1 VKLISVLVIW
11 LHLRAGVSR
20 SVANTILRAIQFL
33 ISTTLQLIEVALSS
47 SGINIKL
54 SKIEIPRDV
63 RTAYKHHFSEP
74 DIIRTACCPTCFTL
88 YSQPIP
94 WKCEW
99 KESSRSRPCNTQLWK
114 YQNTRKGPKLVPQR
128 LYTTQSF
135 DSWLHFFLSRQVIE
149 DGLIECFHRRLNHPA
164 AFGTDM
170 HDVQDSPAWRDLTG
184 IFSTPYHLVFGIYI
198 DWFNPFTNKIAGKLL
213 SFPQHST

>member
-1 VKLISVLVIW
+1 M
-11 LHLRAGVSR
+11 
-20 SVANTILRAIQFL
+20 ANTILQAIQFI
-33 ISTTLQLIEVALSS
+33 ISATLQLVEVALFS

-54 SKIEIPRDV
+54 STFEIPRDV

-74 DIIRTACCPTCFTL
+74 DIIQTACCPTCFTL

-99 KESSRSRPCNTQLWK
+99 KESSRSRSCSTQLWK
-114 YQNTRKGPKLVPQR
+114 YQNTRKGPKLVPKC

-135 DSWLHFFLSRQVIE
+135 NSWLHFFLSRQVIE
-149 DGLIECFHRRLNHPA
+149 DALIECFHQNMNHPV
-164 AFGTDM
+164 AFGADM

-184 IFSTPYHLVFGIYI
+184 HFSTPYHLVFGIYI
-198 DWFNPFTNKIAGKLL
+198 DWFNPFNNKIAGKLL
-213 SFPQHST
+213 PFLQQST